1 MQNIMGKCKY
11 CGHEQVVFAS
21 DVNEANETVSRNCS
35 CKGADIETKKALM
48 ENQLSELAGEMA
60 PNSGFAP
67 VQPEIYEDIQA
78 IAMRVVAGEI
88 RSATLKV
95 DGTVITFTNSNGKI
109 KAVRRKTYEQGGN
122 IE

>member
-11 CGHEQVVFAS
+11 CGFEQVVFAT
-21 DVNEANETVSRNCS
+21 DQQDANTKVSQNCN
-35 CKGADIETKKALM
+35 CKGAEIETRKSLM

-67 VQPEIYEDIQA
+67 VSPEVYREIEA
-78 IAMRVVAGEI
+78 IAMRVVTGEI
-88 RSATLKV
+88 RSASLKV
-95 DGTVITFTNSNGKI
+95 DGTSISFTNSNGKI
-109 KAVRRKTYEQGGN
+109 KAVRRKTVEQGGN